1 MRKVIFG
8 GACSLDGYFA
18 REDGG
23 VDWLIWSDDVEAI
36 MKEMW
41 PRFDTMVMGRRT
53 WDFTVQAYAGGS
65 KKAKGSY
72 TGMRT
77 YVFSRTLPAGEVEG
91 GAEILNNDP
100 AGFVR
105 HLKQQ
110 EGKDI
115 MIMGGGDIARPLLEA
130 GVIDEIGFSIQP
142 VLLGSGVPL
151 WHKMSHQIDLEM
163 LECRSLKGGCA
174 YVTYRVVN

>member
-23 VDWLIWSDDVEAI
+23 VDWLTWSEDVEAI

-53 WDFTVQAYAGGS
+53 WDFTVQAYGGDS
-65 KKAKGSY
+65 KKAKASY

-77 YVFSRTLPAGEVEG
+77 YVFSRTLPAGEVPG
-91 GAEILNNDP
+91 GAEILNSDP

-105 HLKQQ
+105 DLKRQD
-110 EGKDI
+110 GKDI

-142 VLLGSGVPL
+142 VLLGSGIPL
-151 WHKMSHQIDLEM
+151 WHKMSHQMDLEM
-163 LECRSLKGGCA
+163 LECRQLKGDCA